1 MKRKKGNPA
10 YQTGKLIVISA
21 PSGAGKTSIIKKI
34 LNEFSELV
42 FSVSATTRKKRDN
55 EKEGVDYFFIS
66 KEDFERKIKKDE
78 FVEFEKVY
86 DYYYGTY
93 KDFINE
99 NINEGKSVLLEVDVK
114 GALSLKKIYP
124 ESVLIYIVPPSFDAL
139 AERLKK
145 RQTEDET
152 DFNKRTKRAKM
163 ELSLKDKF
171 DYFVVNKDLNKA
183 ILEVKEIIS
192 KILNKQRN

>member
-1 MKRKKGNPA
+1 LKRKKGNLT
-10 YQTGKLIVISA
+10 YRTGKLIVISA

-34 LNEFSELV
+34 LNEFYELV
-42 FSVSATTRKKRDN
+42 YSVSATTRKKRDN

-66 KEDFERKIKKDE
+66 KEDFERKIKKRE

-93 KDFINE
+93 KNFIDE

-124 ESVLIYIVPPSFDAL
+124 ESVLIYIVPPSFDIL
-139 AERLKK
+139 VERLKK
-145 RQTEDET
+145 RRTEDET
-152 DFNKRTKRAKM
+152 DFNKRIERAKM

-183 ILEVKEIIS
+183 ISETKEIIN
-192 KILNKQRN
+192 KILNKKRN